1 MTEEVKSTWAETL
14 EDFEMVMDKLGIED
28 DSDRAILTLG
38 AFRCFSEGY
47 WRGMARVFTPDGP
60 PVA

>member
-14 EDFEMVMDKLGIED
+14 EDFEMVMDKLNIED
-28 DSDRAILTLG
+28 GSDRANLTLG

-47 WRGMARVFTPDGP
+47 WRGMERVFNPDGP

>member
-38 AFRCFSEGY
+38 AFHCFSEGY
-47 WRGMARVFTPDGP
+47 WRGMERVFNPDGP

>member
-1 MTEEVKSTWAETL
+1 MTEEVKSTWAATL

-38 AFRCFSEGY
+38 AFHCFSEGY
-47 WRGMARVFTPDGP
+47 WRGMERVFNPDGP

>member
-28 DSDRAILTLG
+28 DSDRALLTLG
-38 AFRCFSEGY
+38 AFHCFSEGY
-47 WRGMARVFTPDGP
+47 WRGMERVFNPDGP